1 MFTGLIEEVGAVQR
15 IRRIS
20 SGIILTVKAVKIL
33 EDMKEGDSVSVNGVC
48 LTASGISGGAVSFD
62 VVKETL
68 KDTALPLA
76 RPGDRVNL
84 ERALRLDSRLGGHF
98 VYGHVDGTARIIKI
112 SSSGLTIK
120 APDSLKD
127 YMPPKASIAVDG
139 ISLTI
144 QSSRPPEADIAVI
157 PHTMENT
164 SLKTKKTGGLV
175 NIEVDFMLKQVITLF
190 KKQSGGPQSS

>member
-15 IRRIS
+15 IRRTS
-20 SGIILTVKAVKIL
+20 SGIILSVKAAKIL
-33 EDMKEGDSVSVNGVC
+33 KDIKEGDSVSVNGVC

-68 KDTALPLA
+68 KDTAFSLVK
-76 RPGDRVNL
+76 PGDRVNL

-98 VYGHVDGTARIIKI
+98 VCGHADGTARIIK
-112 SSSGLTIK
+112 SSGRGLTIK

-127 YMPPKASIAVDG
+127 YMPQKASVALDG

-157 PHTMENT
+157 PYTMENT
-164 SLKTKKTGGLV
+164 SLKTKKTGDFV
-175 NIEVDFMLKQVITLF
+175 NIEVDFMLKQVITLL
-190 KKQSGGPQSS
+190 KRYRGLQSS

>member
-1 MFTGLIEEVGAVQR
+1 M
-15 IRRIS
+15 
-20 SGIILTVKAVKIL
+20 ILSVKAAEIIKDI
-33 EDMKEGDSVSVNGVC
+33 KEGDSISVNGVC
-48 LTASGISGGAVSFD
+48 LTASGFSAGTVDFN

-98 VYGHVDGTARIIKI
+98 VYGHVDGTARIVRI

-127 YMPPKASIAVDG
+127 YMPLKASIAVDG

-164 SLKTKKTGGLV
+164 SLKTKKAGESV

-190 KKQSGGPQSS
+190 KNRYGRDFSG